1 VSENESL
8 IWHHNRLKRE
18 DREREKSMKERNEKE
33 RERGINKRGGK
44 RDGSEKGSL
53 WACEEKK

>member
-1 VSENESL
+1 
-8 IWHHNRLKRE
+8 
-18 DREREKSMKERNEKE
+18 MKERNEKE